1 VQVTDALQWFGVDRP
16 LRRPVLV
23 TAMGGWF
30 DVAHAAT
37 NAIDHLLDLDDA
49 DSELVAS
56 IDPDPFYDFTQVRP
70 EQRIDVDG
78 EREIVWPENE
88 FIAIRDHNATR
99 DLVVFSGVEPHL
111 NWRTWAECM
120 LVVYRRL
127 ACEALVTIGAAAEA
141 IPHTRVPP
149 VVGSSADPRL
159 ARALGLSRP
168 TYQGITGLAGVL
180 QERFEREGLPAVSLR
195 VGVPHYLGNAEHP
208 QSTAALL
215 RHLEHVLGTP
225 TQHRT
230 FDSEIVR
237 WRGLHDDA
245 VAEDH
250 NARLF
255 VRSLET
261 DFDRRAEAALPTG
274 DDLAADFQRYL
285 DERRPD
291 EPDDAG

>member
-1 VQVTDALQWFGVDRP
+1 MQVSDVLQWYGVERP

-30 DVAHAAT
+30 DVARAAT
-37 NAIDHLLDLDDA
+37 NAIDHLLELDDA
-49 DSELVAS
+49 DSELVAA

-88 FIAIRDHNATR
+88 FIAICNERATR

-111 NWRTWAECM
+111 NWRTWAETM
-120 LVVYRRL
+120 LVVFRRL
-127 ACEALVTIGAAAEA
+127 DCEALVTIGASAEA
-141 IPHTRVPP
+141 IPHTRLPQ

-168 TYQGITGLAGVL
+168 TYQGVTGLAGVL
-180 QERFEREGLPAVSLR
+180 QEQFEREELPAVSLR

-215 RHLEHVLGTP
+215 RHLEHVLGIP
-225 TQHRT
+225 TEHRG
-230 FDSEIVR
+230 FDSEITR
-237 WRGLHDDA
+237 WRSLHDDA
-245 VAEDH
+245 VAEDR
-250 NARLF
+250 NAQLF
-255 VRSLET
+255 VRSLEV
-261 DFDRRAEAALPTG
+261 DFDRRAEAAMPSG

-291 EPDDAG
+291 DAG

>member
-1 VQVTDALQWFGVDRP
+1 VQVSDVLQWYGVERP

-30 DVAHAAT
+30 DVARAAT
-37 NAIDHLLDLDDA
+37 NAIDHLLELDDA
-49 DSELVAS
+49 DSELVAA

-88 FIAIRDHNATR
+88 FIAICSERATR

-111 NWRTWAECM
+111 NWRTWAETM
-120 LVVYRRL
+120 LVVFRRL
-127 ACEALVTIGAAAEA
+127 DCEALVTIGAAAEA
-141 IPHTRVPP
+141 IPHTRLPQ

-180 QERFEREGLPAVSLR
+180 QEQFEREELPAVSLR

-215 RHLEHVLGTP
+215 RHLEHVLGIP
-225 TQHRT
+225 TQHKG
-230 FDSEIVR
+230 FDPEIAR
-237 WRGLHDDA
+237 WRSLHDDA
-245 VAEDH
+245 VAEDR
-250 NARLF
+250 NAQLF
-255 VRSLET
+255 VRSLEV
-261 DFDRRAEAALPTG
+261 DFDRRAEASLPSG

-291 EPDDAG
+291 DAG